1 MKVQTTSWIN
11 MDTYSSDPVQTDFR
25 KPFWVWPWWTYQVKL
40 GCVYGFL
47 RPLRTCVDNLSA
59 IVQWSFQ
66 IFRHEALPIRRP
78 SDMNSIDFH
87 LQTRYPPNMKT
98 FKPSNMKPSTWQPS
112 ERCLQTW
119 SHQTWSPSNMKP
131 FKYDETFS
139 SLQTW
144 SHQHDNPQKD
154 AFKHEAIKHEALQT
168 WSPPKMKTFKHEAL
182 QTWWNVFKT
191 SNMKPSTR
199 RPSEGCLQTWSHQTW
214 SHQTWSPSKTKSF
227 KHDALQTWCPPN
239 NSLNLFWSARPID
252 LVHPVK
258 WTKIAMSN

>member
-47 RPLRTCVDNLSA
+47 RPPRTCVDNCPPMSNGHLK
-59 IVQWSFQ
+59 
-66 IFRHEALPIRRP
+66 P
-78 SDMNSIDFH
+78 SDM
-87 LQTRYPPNMKT
+87 
-98 FKPSNMKPSTWQPS
+98 KPFQH
-112 ERCLQTW
+112 EVLQTW
-119 SHQTWSPSNMKP
+119 TPWTFTFKHGTHRTWRH
-131 FKYDETFS
+131 S

-168 WSPPKMKTFKHEAL
+168 WSPSKMKTFKHEAL
-182 QTWWNVFKT
+182 QAWWNVFKT
-191 SNMKPSTR
+191 SNMKPLTR

-214 SHQTWSPSKTKSF
+214 SPSNMKPSDMKPFKHEALQIWWNFFKPSNMKPSTRQPSERCLQTWSYQTWSPSKMKTF
-227 KHDALQTWCPPN
+227 KHDALQT
-239 NSLNLFWSARPID
+239 I
-252 LVHPVK
+252 H
-258 WTKIAMSN
+258 